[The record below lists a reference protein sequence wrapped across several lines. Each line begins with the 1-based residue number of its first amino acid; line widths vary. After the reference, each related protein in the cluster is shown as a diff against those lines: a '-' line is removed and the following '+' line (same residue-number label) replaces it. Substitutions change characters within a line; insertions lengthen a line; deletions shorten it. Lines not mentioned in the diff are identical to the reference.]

1 MNTPR
6 VTGQTRAAREAVVV
20 GGGAIGLS
28 IAWQAARRGLRV
40 SVVDP
45 LPGQGASFV
54 AAGML
59 APVTELHYGE
69 QKLLRLSLT
78 SARRYPSFVA
88 ELEEDSGRPAGYR
101 PCGTLAIALDADDR
115 SVLAD
120 LREFQASLNLS
131 AQWLTRR
138 ECRDLEPMLSP
149 GIRGGLYVEGDHQI
163 DNRMLVAALL
173 EACERAGVD
182 VVRHTA
188 ELLVDRDAAAGVRLE
203 DGTELRAPATV
214 LAAGC
219 WSGSLA
225 GLPPETVPPVRPV
238 KGQLL
243 RLQMPS
249 GELPFLSRNV
259 RGLIRGSNVYL
270 VPRAHGELV
279 VGATSEEMGYDT
291 TVTAGAVY
299 ELLRDA
305 RELVPGVTEL
315 PLVETIAGLRPGSPD
330 NAPMIGPSTLPGLI
344 VATGHYRNG
353 ILLTPVTADA
363 VAELLATGT
372 MPAVAQAFTPRRFA
386 AAGLDQAGLRAPATS
401 PPSPQEVSG

>member
-1 MNTPR
+1 
-6 VTGQTRAAREAVVV
+6 
-20 GGGAIGLS
+20 
-28 IAWQAARRGLRV
+28 
-40 SVVDP
+40 
-45 LPGQGASFV
+45 
-54 AAGML
+54 
-59 APVTELHYGE
+59 
-69 QKLLRLSLT
+69 
-78 SARRYPSFVA
+78 
-88 ELEEDSGRPAGYR
+88 
-101 PCGTLAIALDADDR
+101 
-115 SVLAD
+115 
-120 LREFQASLNLS
+120 
-131 AQWLTRR
+131 
-138 ECRDLEPMLSP
+138 MLSP

-182 VVRHTA
+182 VVRHKA
-188 ELLVDRDAAAGVRLE
+188 ELLVDRDAATGVRLE
-203 DGTELRAPATV
+203 DGTELRAPDTV

-249 GELPFLSRNV
+249 VELPFLSRNV

-279 VGATSEEMGYDT
+279 IGATSEEMGYDT

-353 ILLTPVTADA
+353 ILLTPATADA
-363 VAELLATGT
+363 VAELLATGAI
-372 MPAVAQAFTPRRFA
+372 PAVAQAFTPRRFA
-386 AAGLDQAGLRAPATS
+386 ATGLDQAGLRAAATS
-401 PPSPQEVSG
+401 PPSQEVSG